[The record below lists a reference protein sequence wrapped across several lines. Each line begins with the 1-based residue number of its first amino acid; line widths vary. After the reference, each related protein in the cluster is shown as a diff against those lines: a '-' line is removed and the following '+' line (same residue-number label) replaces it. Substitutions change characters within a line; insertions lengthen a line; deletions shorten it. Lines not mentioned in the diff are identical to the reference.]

1 MPITAESALAALEK
15 VDDPELHRPLSQ
27 GMVKDLAVQGD
38 DVSLTVELM
47 TPFRERTEAAIRA
60 ALEAAGAKGVRV
72 AWSLEIPA
80 RNILADDPCPGVRN
94 IVLVMS
100 GKGGVGK
107 STVATNLTLALNRAG
122 ARVGL

>member
-27 GMVKDLAVQGD
+27 GMIKDLVVQGD
-38 DVSLTVELM
+38 EVSLTVELM
-47 TPFRERTEAAIRA
+47 TPFRERTEAVVKA
-60 ALEAAGAKGVRV
+60 ALEGAGAKSVRI
-72 AWSLEIPA
+72 AWNLEIPT

-100 GKGGVGK
+100 GK
-107 STVATNLTLALNRAG
+107 
-122 ARVGL
+122 